1 MGEGGWAV
9 ALAGAVMVEGA
20 MAMAADSEG
29 TAEALVVEGLVAEG
43 LVVKTAEGLVP
54 ARPPPPRHRTN
65 AASGAGSKRA
75 GLSGHQGL
83 HLRARRQAA
92 LQAQSHCGGQSPV
105 LA

>member
-1 MGEGGWAV
+1 MVAATLEAKGVAMEEGGWAV

-54 ARPPPPRHRTN
+54 ARPPPPSRGGEMLRRRAWVPWLFCPRAAWSRFLRFLN
-65 AASGAGSKRA
+65 AK
-75 GLSGHQGL
+75 
-83 HLRARRQAA
+83 
-92 LQAQSHCGGQSPV
+92 
-105 LA
+105 